1 MMSAEDIEE
10 RCPRCGQV
18 DCDIVPDGYWEKL
31 RARFDAAPTVRERD
45 EPDVEPLL

>member
-1 MMSAEDIEE
+1 MSAEDPKE

-18 DCDIVPDGYWEKL
+18 DCDIVPEGYWERL
-31 RARFDAAPTVRERD
+31 SVLFDSAPTVPESD